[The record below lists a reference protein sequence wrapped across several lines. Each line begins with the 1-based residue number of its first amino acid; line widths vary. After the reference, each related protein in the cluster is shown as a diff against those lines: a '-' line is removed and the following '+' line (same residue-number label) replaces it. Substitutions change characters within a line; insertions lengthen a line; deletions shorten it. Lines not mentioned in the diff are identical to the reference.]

1 MDRSLI
7 VAKVAPDA
15 ERHVARIFA
24 DSDRTELPAW
34 AGIAH
39 RSLYRLYDVYV
50 HLIETVDSGEAAL
63 DRARAHPEFAAI
75 SERLRPY
82 VSAYL
87 PTWRS
92 PRDALA
98 HCFYRWDAPTPGAGG
113 VPAAPPGHLD
123 QRGWR

>member
-1 MDRSLI
+1 VDRSLI

-24 DSDRTELPAW
+24 DSDRTELPAL

-63 DRARAHPEFAAI
+63 DRARAHPEFAVI

-82 VSAYL
+82 ISAYL

-98 HCFYRWDAPTPGAGG
+98 RCFYRWDAPTPPGG
-113 VPAAPPGHLD
+113 ETAATPPNPRD
-123 QRGWR
+123 QWGRR

>member
-24 DSDRTELPAW
+24 DSDRTDLPIV

-39 RSLYRLYDVYV
+39 RSLYRLYDVYI

-63 DRARAHPEFAAI
+63 ERARAHPEFAAV

-82 VSAYL
+82 ISAYL
-87 PTWRS
+87 PTWRT

-98 HCFYRWDAPTPGAGG
+98 RCFYRWDAPTSSGASTGQPGR
-113 VPAAPPGHLD
+113 LD
-123 QRGWR
+123 RRGRR